1 MAIVNN
7 KVLRRV
13 LASLFSLCTVLLL
26 VLPAG
31 SLASTDVL
39 RVRAVKGGVSLRTQP
54 YEDAPKIRGI
64 HSDYV
69 LDVYD
74 ERNGWYYVSYK
85 GDRGWVTGSRVTV
98 VERRGSSGSSS
109 AGSSSGRSS
118 AYGSTPT
125 PRPASVRPS
134 GSGGFRSFSGFANI
148 AARPNR
154 KLATRTGPATRY
166 DEPGTYAQDTQVRAM
181 SKAYDS
187 GNGIW
192 WIQFQMRYRGQ
203 VYCLYTGLKRFDG
216 LDISQLPTEKVIGRC
231 RLSMSAEAYYA
242 PCEDAARNSWDVPAN
257 TQCDIY
263 AVVTGSGS
271 DYIQVEFYDSVHG
284 TWRRA
289 WIKEWYADEEY
300 FY

>member
-1 MAIVNN
+1 MAIVNSM
-7 KVLRRV
+7 VLRKAV
-13 LASLFSLCTVLLL
+13 ASLLALCTVLLL
-26 VLPAG
+26 VIPAG

-69 LDVYD
+69 LDVSD
-74 ERNGWYYVSYK
+74 ERNGWYYVYYK
-85 GDRGWVTGSRVTV
+85 GDWGWVTGSRVTV
-98 VERRGSSGSSS
+98 VERRGSSGRSSGG
-109 AGSSSGRSS
+109 GSS
-118 AYGSTPT
+118 
-125 PRPASVRPS
+125 RPAASPSSGSPSSRPS
-134 GSGGFRSFSGFANI
+134 GSGSFRSFSGFANI
-148 AARPNR
+148 AATPNQ

-187 GNGIW
+187 VNGIW

-203 VYCLYTGLKRFDG
+203 VYCLYTGLKRFNG
-216 LDISQLPTEKVIGRC
+216 LDINWLPTEKVIGRC
-231 RLSMSAEAYYA
+231 WLSMSAEAYYA
-242 PCEDAARNSWDVPAN
+242 PCEDAARNSWDVPAS

-263 AVVTGSGS
+263 AVVTGSSS